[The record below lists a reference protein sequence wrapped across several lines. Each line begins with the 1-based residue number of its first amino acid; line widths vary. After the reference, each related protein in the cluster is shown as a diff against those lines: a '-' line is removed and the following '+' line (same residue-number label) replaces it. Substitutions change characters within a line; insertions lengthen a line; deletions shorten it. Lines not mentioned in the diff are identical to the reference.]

1 MIGNFNIRDNDWDL
15 LYLYHSIHTNILHEI
30 ADSLNLELSMLI
42 NLVLTW
48 YTDNPQDSN
57 SVIDLMFLYADLE
70 KFNNYHI
77 ILELCSS
84 FDHAL
89 ISVSVTIKEEHI

>member
-1 MIGNFNIRDNDWDL
+1 MIGDFNIRDNDWDL
-15 LYLYHSIHTNILHEI
+15 LYLYHSIHTNGI

-48 YTDNPQDSN
+48 YPDNSQDSN
-57 SVIDLMFLYADLE
+57 SVIDLMFLHADLE
-70 KFNNYHI
+70 KFNNYQI
-77 ILELCSS
+77 ILELYSS

>member
-1 MIGNFNIRDNDWDL
+1 MTGDFNIRDSDWDL
-15 LYLYHSIHTNILHEI
+15 LYPYHSIHTNILHEI
-30 ADSLNLELSMLI
+30 ADSLNLELSMPI

-70 KFNNYHI
+70 QFNNYQI
-77 ILELCSS
+77 MLELYSPS
-84 FDHAL
+84 DHAL
-89 ISVSVTIKEEHI
+89 IFVSVTIKEEYI